1 MKRTY
6 IFFAAAM
13 TVLAVGCQKNEV
25 PSISE
30 EAAEVALTATLPE
43 TKTTLLDGYK
53 VAWTKNDQIAV
64 FNAPTGTEE
73 YSGNMHFY
81 IDEEATGVFTAAEN
95 TTVPFEDGVSYDWY
109 VCSPWRSTD
118 GTTELKSPKGQ
129 SKEDGYFPIG
139 AATQDGYNN
148 SVHIAS
154 SDIMVGK
161 ATNTRTPVVHLKHLG
176 VLHKFT
182 VTNSSNAP
190 TVITKL
196 NFNGGDNKI
205 FGAFWIDMTADEPA
219 IDITKANSTFNER
232 ALTVKNGT
240 ELAVGES
247 ADFYVMTAPFTLNAG
262 ETFKV
267 TIETTTGSQVVE
279 KTAASDIEFAAGT
292 YNTANLVYDYVYVPV
307 TADWLYYETFG
318 VNSSLPT
325 SGNASTQFTE
335 NTMNTRWENYLN
347 DRSGLSVYDG
357 NVNAISYSWKNVQLS
372 AQVAATAIKGMEGT
386 YLWFKDSTESELV
399 ISGIKLHEKTDLI
412 LSFIQTY
419 NASGIKAEYSL
430 NDGTDWIEIG
440 QATNSSADAVERKFN
455 FSIEGNSELISI
467 RLTRLAKALRIDSIK
482 LTWQE

>member
-95 TTVPFEDGVSYDWY
+95 TTVPFEDGVSYDWF
-109 VCSPWRSTD
+109 VCSPWRST
-118 GTTELKSPKGQ
+118 GGAAELQSPKGQ

-161 ATNTRTPVVHLKHLG
+161 AINTRTPIVHLKHLG

-205 FGAFWIDMTADEPA
+205 FGTFWIDMTADEA
-219 IDITKANSTFNER
+219 TIDATKANATFNER

-279 KTAASDIEFAAGT
+279 KTTASDIEFAAGT
-292 YNTANLVYDYVYVPV
+292 YNTANLVYDYVKEIVY
-307 TADWLYYETFG
+307 ANHLYMDTFNG
-318 VNSSLPT
+318 TFKDSDKVGT
-325 SGNASTQFTE
+325 GNTTFTPA
-335 NTMNTRWENYLN
+335 RWDTY
-347 DRSGLSVYDG
+347 DKAGMTVYDG
-357 NVNAISYSWKNVQLS
+357 NVNVVNYVHDDNSCLSRQAANVI
-372 AQVAATAIKGMEGT
+372 VGMDD
-386 YLWFKDSTESELV
+386 LFIWFKAGGVLTV
-399 ISGIKLHEKTDLI
+399 NGIKLHGYTDLN
-412 LSFIQTY
+412 LSFLQTY
-419 NASGIKAEYSL
+419 KSSGITTEYSVD
-430 NDGTDWIEIG
+430 NGTTWSQIG
-440 QATNSSADAVERKFN
+440 VSAHPAGNTVATYSYD
-455 FSIEGNSELISI
+455 FSVPAGSEAISI
-467 RLTRLAKALRIDSIK
+467 RLTASTSTPRVDNIK
-482 LTWQE
+482 LTWQNK

>member
-1 MKRTY
+1 
-6 IFFAAAM
+6 M

-95 TTVPFEDGVSYDWY
+95 TTVPFEDGVNYDWY
-109 VCSPWRSTD
+109 VCSPWRSTG
-118 GTTELKSPKGQ
+118 GTAELQSPKGQ
-129 SKEDGYFPIG
+129 TKEDGYFPIG

-196 NFNGGDNKI
+196 NFNGGENKI
-205 FGAFWIDMTADEPA
+205 FGTFWIDMTAEEPA
-219 IDITKANSTFNER
+219 IDATKANATFNER

-279 KTAASDIEFAAGT
+279 KTATSDIEFAAGT
-292 YNTANLVYDYVYVPV
+292 YNTANLVYDYVYIPV
-307 TADWLYYETFG
+307 YANHLYEDTFNG
-318 VNSSLPT
+318 T
-325 SGNASTQFTE
+325 FSGSDKVTGSNTTFTPG
-335 NTMNTRWENYLN
+335 RWDSY
-347 DRSGLSVYDG
+347 DKGGMTVYDG
-357 NVNAISYSWKNVQLS
+357 NVAAVNYIHDANSCLS
-372 AQVAATAIKGMEGT
+372 RQVASALVGMDDIFI
-386 YLWFKDSTESELV
+386 WFKNTGVLTITGINLHGYTDLNLSFLQTFKS
-399 ISGIKLHEKTDLI
+399 SGIT
-412 LSFIQTY
+412 S
-419 NASGIKAEYSL
+419 EYSVD
-430 NDGTDWIEIG
+430 NGATWTQIG
-440 QATNSSADAVERKFN
+440 VSANPASATLETYSYD
-455 FSIEGNSELISI
+455 FSVPSGSETISI
-467 RLTRLAKALRIDSIK
+467 RLTASSTPRVDNIK